1 MGTLKVAVCKT
12 PLLPKAPPHLH
23 RKPRR
28 RVNTKHPLCTSRASW
43 GCPGELLGKS
53 SLALEVGGFISQTS
67 PAPFLAQGAMSW
79 QVSAG
84 HTRCLHS
91 VLLSPGVLHGLGG
104 WAKTVHH
111 AGCILAGLW
120 HILAVLPVRTVS
132 IKEQFYG
139 FWKSPPQSPTPR
151 TWHKAPCCSPSTS
164 PIPMDQEVILNHRV
178 IMAGKDQ

>member
-1 MGTLKVAVCKT
+1 M
-12 PLLPKAPPHLH
+12 
-23 RKPRR
+23 
-28 RVNTKHPLCTSRASW
+28 
-43 GCPGELLGKS
+43 
-53 SLALEVGGFISQTS
+53 GGFISQTS

-91 VLLSPGVLHGLGG
+91 VLLSPGVLHGLGS

-120 HILAVLPVRTVS
+120 HILAVLPVKTVS

-139 FWKSPPQSPTPR
+139 FWKSPPHPGHGTRLLAAPQAPLHPYGSGSHFESQSHYGWKRPIISTNPNINPCPLPTSLSVTYTLFLKTSRDGDSTPPLGVLLP
-151 TWHKAPCCSPSTS
+151 TW
-164 PIPMDQEVILNHRV
+164 
-178 IMAGKDQ
+178 AGH